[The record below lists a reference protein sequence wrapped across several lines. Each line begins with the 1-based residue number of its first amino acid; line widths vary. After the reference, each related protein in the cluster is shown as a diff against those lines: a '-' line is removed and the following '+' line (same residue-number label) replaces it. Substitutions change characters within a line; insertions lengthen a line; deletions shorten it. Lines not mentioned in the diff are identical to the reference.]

1 MKGLCDVTIHT
12 QKATVSVNDSNTGL
26 CQYRVTTEE
35 ASVWFN
41 SSTFIT
47 RQPAGTSDKHY
58 HQHGGDR
65 YRHLKRS
72 EQRSRGKKVLDGR
85 RGDRR
90 QQASLNCTFNLRS
103 QQWSLKKKVLDGRR
117 RDHQQQASL
126 NCTFILNANS
136 RPRAVHKQICC
147 SFCARNQRFSMSS
160 GQWTGNDSR
169 FISAIWIHASG
180 SFT

>member
-103 QQWSLKKKVLDGRR
+103 QQWSPKKKVLDGRNSNR
-117 RDHQQQASL
+117 LVLPARS
-126 NCTFILNANS
+126 IWEANNEV
-136 RPRAVHKQICC
+136 RKRKY
-147 SFCARNQRFSMSS
+147 
-160 GQWTGNDSR
+160 WTGET
-169 FISAIWIHASG
+169 ATG
-180 SFT
+180 